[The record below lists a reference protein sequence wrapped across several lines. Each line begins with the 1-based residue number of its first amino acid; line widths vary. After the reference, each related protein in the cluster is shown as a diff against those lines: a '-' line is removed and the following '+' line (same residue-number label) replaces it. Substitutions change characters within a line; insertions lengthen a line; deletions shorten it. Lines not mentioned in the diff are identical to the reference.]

1 MKEIF
6 DQLAATYAEGGI
18 GYQLCVVCGHRQTL
32 ARPFCVACHA
42 PAPEWFDAETGT
54 VVACT
59 VMHRAPT
66 EEWKARLPYAIALVD
81 LSDGPRVM
89 ALANPELTTGDR
101 VSLKPGGIHNLP
113 FFEPI
118 VTK

>member
-1 MKEIF
+1 MKDIF
-6 DQLAATYAEGGI
+6 DQLAATYAKGFI
-18 GYQLCVVCGHRQTL
+18 RYQRCAACGHRQTF
-32 ARPFCVACHA
+32 ARPFCVACHTLG
-42 PAPEWFDAETGT
+42 PEWRDADLGT

-66 EEWKARLPYAIALVD
+66 AEWKARLPYAIALVD

-89 ALANPELTTGDR
+89 ALADPALTTGDR
-101 VSLKPGGIHNLP
+101 VALKPGGVHNLAY
-113 FFEPI
+113 FEPM